1 MRIFTIIF
9 ESDTIETKVLISN
22 KIQYYKMV
30 LKSVLII
37 SLLLVCSWLWS
48 CSRPNE
54 KNTTVVIDSAW
65 WNGLSDE
72 WKSILVIN
80 QNFSKQGVDIFKIQ
94 SEYINRQNKENEF
107 TDEGNTSLYELNKL
121 NLFNIGCDYLYRRAL
136 RTGWMKECLP
146 IDLNT
151 LGDLDTIYMVNGPG
165 ELTPLKAFK
174 HLKVLILNY
183 CGIDNSISY
192 KDQNLDLSPL
202 SSMKEL
208 KVLHCCSD
216 ALKTLDP
223 IKDLTGLEKLRFDV
237 SSMKSISS
245 LKKLKNLKYLSFG
258 LGIEKGDVVS
268 KLVNLEEL
276 YIDGCKQL
284 PDLSRLA
291 KLKKLCVSEGEM
303 VVVNSSY
310 RINKLSFLENLT
322 QLEYLDINRTSYS
335 GSSKEFEQLSKL
347 KAVTFPSSMYND
359 DVHDFIKRNKA
370 IKVLNAYEFE
380 Y

>member
-1 MRIFTIIF
+1 M
-9 ESDTIETKVLISN
+9 
-22 KIQYYKMV
+22 IQYYKMV
-30 LKSVLII
+30 LKLVLII

-94 SEYINRQNKENEF
+94 SEYINRQNKVNEF
-107 TDEGNTSLYELNKL
+107 KDEGNTSLYELNKL

-136 RTGWMKECLP
+136 RIGWMKECLP

-223 IKDLTGLEKLRFDV
+223 IKGLTGLEVLRFDESRV
-237 SSMKSISS
+237 KRLSA

-258 LGIEKGDVVS
+258 SGIEKGNVVS

-276 YIDGCKQL
+276 YIDGCKKL
-284 PDLSRLA
+284 PNLRRLA
-291 KLKKLCVSEGEM
+291 RLKKLCVSEGEM

-359 DVHDFIKRNKA
+359 DVQDFIKRNKA

>member
-1 MRIFTIIF
+1 
-9 ESDTIETKVLISN
+9 
-22 KIQYYKMV
+22 MV
-30 LKSVLII
+30 LKLVLII

-48 CSRPNE
+48 CSRLNE
-54 KNTTVVIDSAW
+54 KNTTIVIDSAW
-65 WNGLSDE
+65 WSGLSDE

-121 NLFNIGCDYLYRRAL
+121 NLFLLGYEDLYRRAI
-136 RTGWMKECLP
+136 RTGWMKECLG
-146 IDLNT
+146 IDLNA

-165 ELTPLKAFK
+165 DLTPLKAFK
-174 HLKVLILNY
+174 HLKVLILNS
-183 CGIDNSISY
+183 CGVDNSISF

-208 KVLHCCSD
+208 RVLHCCSH

-223 IKDLTGLEKLRFDV
+223 IKDLTGLEVLRFDV
-237 SSMKSISS
+237 SSVKSISS

-258 LGIEKGDVVS
+258 SGIEKGNVVS

-284 PDLSRLA
+284 PNLSRLTR
-291 KLKKLCVSEGEM
+291 LKKLCVSEGEM

-359 DVHDFIKRNKA
+359 DVQDFIKRNKA